1 MDSHFRNN
9 VMMVGSLKAKIVPMK
24 FYIDKDVKEAYNEIK
39 ANPKYK
45 KADLVFLD
53 SKLVFG
59 CEHIAGIM
67 KILSERKKRNIVSYI
82 KNIEIEFLLRV
93 CCTDQ
98 INEALKVNFGDKSN
112 KDFVIIIITDDDHIF
127 EEIERDFAIYGNL
140 DYENVSQTEIKDL
153 IAADTYKRDYIIEK
167 IFREKIKHKN
177 STVLNSNDE
186 FLKFLVE
193 RAAISLA

>member
-1 MDSHFRNN
+1 M
-9 VMMVGSLKAKIVPMK
+9 VVGSLKAKIVPMK

-112 KDFVIIIITDDDHIF
+112 KDFVIIIISDDDHIF
-127 EEIERDFAIYGNL
+127 EEFERDFAMYGHL

-167 IFREKIKHKN
+167 FFREKIKDKN

>member
-1 MDSHFRNN
+1 
-9 VMMVGSLKAKIVPMK
+9 MVIGSLKAKIIPMK
-24 FYIDKDVKEAYNEIK
+24 FFIDKNAKETYNEIR

-45 KADLVFLD
+45 KVDLIFLD

-59 CEHIAGIM
+59 REHIVGIM
-67 KILSERKKRNIVSYI
+67 KILSERKKRNIVSQI

-112 KDFVIIIITDDDHIF
+112 KDFVIIIISDDYHLF
-127 EEIERDFAIYGNL
+127 EEIERDFAMYGNL
-140 DYENVSQTEIKDL
+140 DNEKVSQTKIKDL

-167 IFREKIKHKN
+167 FFKEKVKDKN

-193 RAAISLA
+193 RAAISLV

>member
-1 MDSHFRNN
+1 M
-9 VMMVGSLKAKIVPMK
+9 VVGSLKAKIVPMK
-24 FYIDKDVKEAYNEIK
+24 FYIDKDVREAYNEIK

-67 KILSERKKRNIVSYI
+67 KILSERKKRNIVSHI

-112 KDFVIIIITDDDHIF
+112 KDFVIIIISDDDHIF
-127 EEIERDFAIYGNL
+127 EEIERDFAMYGNL

-167 IFREKIKHKN
+167 FFREKIKDKN

>member
-9 VMMVGSLKAKIVPMK
+9 VMVVGSLKAKIVPMK
-24 FYIDKDVKEAYNEIK
+24 FYINKDVKEAYNEIK

-67 KILSERKKRNIVSYI
+67 KILSERKKRNIVSHI

-112 KDFVIIIITDDDHIF
+112 KDFSM
-127 EEIERDFAIYGNL
+127 YGNL

-167 IFREKIKHKN
+167 FFREKIKDKN